1 MFNGLI
7 AARIPVVLAPMT
19 GVTDLP
25 FRVICREKGA
35 DYTVSE
41 MVSAKALLFRNQKTY
56 AMLAIDPQE
65 HPTAIQLF
73 GSVPREM
80 AAAAR
85 IVEEAGADI
94 IDVNM
99 GCPVHKVVANGEGSA
114 LMKDPERAYAILAA
128 MVDAVSVPVTV
139 KMRAGWDE
147 NHRNA
152 VELAR
157 LAEKAGVR
165 AVAVHGRTR
174 SQFYAGKADWSVIRA
189 VKEAVSIPVLGNGDI
204 FSGADAVR
212 MVRETGCDGVMIA
225 RGAEGNPWI
234 FTEAK
239 QALAGKP
246 VTKVSDRERFAM
258 VRRHL
263 EALIACKGERIAV
276 REMRHH
282 GACYFAGL
290 CRSAFYRNAIN
301 QARTREELLTVL
313 DDYEAFLAGGPEH

>member
-7 AARIPVVLAPMT
+7 AARIPVVLAPMA

>member
-7 AARIPVVLAPMT
+7 AARIPVVLAPMA

-152 VELAR
+152 VDLAR

-301 QARTREELLTVL
+301 QARTREELLAVL

>member
-7 AARIPVVLAPMT
+7 AARIPVVLAPMA

-263 EALIACKGERIAV
+263 EVLIACKGERIAV

-301 QARTREELLTVL
+301 QARTREELLAVL

>member
-7 AARIPVVLAPMT
+7 AARIPVVLAPMA

-239 QALAGKP
+239 QALAGQP

-301 QARTREELLTVL
+301 QARTREELLAVL

>member
-7 AARIPVVLAPMT
+7 AARIPVVLAPMA

-157 LAEKAGVR
+157 LSEKAGVR

-301 QARTREELLTVL
+301 QARTREELLAVL

>member
-7 AARIPVVLAPMT
+7 AARIPVVLAPMA

-152 VELAR
+152 VDLAR

-258 VRRHL
+258 VRHHL

-301 QARTREELLTVL
+301 QARTREELLAVL